1 MVLKLVMACRC
12 VERINRGLDSFITF
26 FIWVSIQ
33 VNITVKISR
42 TKEIKKIDIEKGLTV
57 EQLLKKINLK
67 PDSVLVIRNNKPIP
81 LDEELNFK
89 QELDIIQVSSGG

>member
-1 MVLKLVMACRC
+1 
-12 VERINRGLDSFITF
+12 
-26 FIWVSIQ
+26 

-42 TKEIKKIDIEKGLTV
+42 TKETKKIDLEKGSTV
-57 EQLLKKINLK
+57 EQVLKKINLK

-81 LDEELNFK
+81 FDEELNYN